1 MILDLIVV
9 VKERIKI
16 KSLPHDKTL
25 LGCNWYNHERYTVN
39 VIQQVHSE

>member
-1 MILDLIVV
+1 MKDNCSMILDLIVV

-25 LGCNWYNHERYTVN
+25 LGCN
-39 VIQQVHSE
+39 